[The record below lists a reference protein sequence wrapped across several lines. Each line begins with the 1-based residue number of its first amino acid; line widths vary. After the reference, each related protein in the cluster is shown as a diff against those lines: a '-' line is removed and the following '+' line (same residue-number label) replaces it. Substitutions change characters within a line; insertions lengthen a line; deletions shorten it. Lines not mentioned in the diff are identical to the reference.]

1 MIISIVTVTIRDNQ
15 EEDPPQ
21 YKNLDASY
29 FEDSVVYWHPAS
41 DCATIYEQLAK
52 KKFRE
57 IVRDQIK

>member
-1 MIISIVTVTIRDNQ
+1 MH
-15 EEDPPQ
+15 Q

-57 IVRDQIK
+57 IVRDQVE